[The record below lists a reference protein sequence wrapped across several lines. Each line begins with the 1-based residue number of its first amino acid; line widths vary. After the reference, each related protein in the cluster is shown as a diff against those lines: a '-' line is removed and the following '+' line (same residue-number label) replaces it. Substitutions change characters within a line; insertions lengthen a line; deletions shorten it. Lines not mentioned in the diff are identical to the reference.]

1 MFKKLF
7 KSKPKY
13 KQYLFTPK
21 KDITA
26 YELAIIWIAHRSSKA
41 VNNLPANCYRHLEEI
56 KT

>member
-1 MFKKLF
+1 VFKKLF